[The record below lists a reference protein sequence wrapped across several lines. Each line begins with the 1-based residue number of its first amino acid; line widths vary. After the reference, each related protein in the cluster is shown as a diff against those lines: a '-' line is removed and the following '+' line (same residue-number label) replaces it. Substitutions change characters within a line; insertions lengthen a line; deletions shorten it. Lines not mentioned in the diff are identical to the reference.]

1 MMIVLAVSV
10 LLAVESFREGLQ
22 DAFSTLS
29 IVFFE
34 NMTLVL
40 ASVVV
45 GVILVKLLVPSAGKD
60 DSKKQGAY
68 GSIPIHKDSL
78 MVQLSYPWEVL
89 AAVNMLWKQKVVNK
103 VFGSSKLPKMNA
115 DDTWCFK
122 MVKKVSRSF
131 AMVIVNLPSELRLS
145 ICVFYLALRALDTIE
160 DDMKRIDSKTKI
172 EMLQNFYKQLAD
184 TNLSINGIGEGDE
197 ATVLEQAAFMN
208 RSLASLPKSHQEVIV
223 DITKKMGAGMAEFV
237 EVDMGQ
243 GTVRTADYD
252 KYCYY
257 VAGLVGE
264 GLSRLFSA
272 SELEAPSVGK
282 LTALSNSM
290 GSFLQKVNIIRD
302 YLEDFV
308 EGRTFWPQ
316 EVWKKHMG
324 NLGDMRDPAKESK
337 SLECLNEMVFDALRH
352 VPDCMEYL
360 SGIHHPDVF
369 FFCAMPQVMAV
380 ATLAK
385 LYNNPKVFTGVV
397 KIRKGTAAFLMEYST
412 SMPKV
417 RGLFSNYIQE
427 IQCNGDHSPERRAT
441 LVKVLESIHDDRL
454 EMPNMS
460 GIAFVA
466 FLTLVASG
474 VYLFAATGFQLPPL
488 TDYVNVAMLAVF
500 FGSVAALLSL
510 GFSPLAFHE
519 AEAVRKTS
527 D

>member
-1 MMIVLAVSV
+1 MHIVFAVTT
-10 LLAVESFREGLQ
+10 LLAVESVRDLLQ
-22 DAFSTLS
+22 DLFASLS
-29 IVFFE
+29 NVFFE
-34 NMTLVL
+34 NMSCVIS
-40 ASVVV
+40 SVVV
-45 GVILVKLLVPSAGKD
+45 FGILAKLLGKSDSKD

-68 GSIPIHKDSL
+68 GSIPIHKESKL
-78 MVQLSYPWEVL
+78 AQLSHPCEVV
-89 AAVNMLWKQKVVNK
+89 AAVKMLLKNKLAGPKQ
-103 VFGSSKLPKMNA
+103 LPANLNA

-131 AMVIVNLPSELRLS
+131 AMVIINLPEQLRLS
-145 ICVFYLALRALDTIE
+145 ICIFYLALRALDTVE

-172 EMLQNFYKQLAD
+172 KMLHEFHEKLYDSK
-184 TNLSINGIGEGDE
+184 LSIHGIGEGDE
-197 ATVLEQAAFMN
+197 ATVLEQIAAMN
-208 RSLASLPKSHQEVIV
+208 RSFASLPVSHQEIIA

-243 GTVRTADYD
+243 GTVRTSDYD

-272 SELEAPSVGK
+272 SGLEAPSVGS
-282 LTALSNSM
+282 LTTLSNSM

-316 EVWKKHMG
+316 DIWKKHMS
-324 NLGDMRDPAKESK
+324 NLGDMRDPAKQPA

-352 VPDCMEYL
+352 IPDCMTYL
-360 SGIHHPDVF
+360 SGIRHPDVF
-369 FFCAMPQVMAV
+369 FFCAMPQVMAA

-385 LYNNPKVFTGVV
+385 LYNNPLVFTGVV
-397 KIRKGTAAFLMEYST
+397 KVRKGTAAFLFEHAT

-417 RGLFSNYIQE
+417 RGMFSNYVQDIQA
-427 IQCNGDHSPERRAT
+427 NGTHTPARQAVLDRALQAIHSD
-441 LVKVLESIHDDRL
+441 VL

-460 GIAFVA
+460 GIAFFA
-466 FLTLVASG
+466 FFALLGSLG
-474 VYLFAATGFQLPPL
+474 YLISSNGFVLPPL
-488 TDYVNVAMLAVF
+488 TSSFDVGMVAVVF
-500 FGSVAALLSL
+500 ASVALLLSF
-510 GFSPLAFHE
+510 GFSPFVE
-519 AEAVRKTS
+519 MEQTKSTKKT